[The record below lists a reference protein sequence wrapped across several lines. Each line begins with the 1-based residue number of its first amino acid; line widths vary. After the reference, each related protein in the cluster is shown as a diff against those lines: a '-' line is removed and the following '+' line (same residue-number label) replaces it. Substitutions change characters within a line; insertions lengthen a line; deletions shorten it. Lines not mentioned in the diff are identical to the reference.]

1 MILNDL
7 IKELRKIAPESTA
20 EKWDNSGLQI
30 GNMQDKIN
38 GIVLAIDISEEVIDL
53 SIQRKFNLIITH
65 HPFIFTPIKSI
76 NFENNKGKILKKLI
90 NNNINLF
97 SMHTN
102 LDIAANGVT
111 KALAKAININNY
123 KLLQAFEKE
132 EEKLGYGGI
141 GKIGECNLNDY
152 ALKVKRY
159 LGCPYVKIFGNE
171 KNKKINNVAFC
182 GGSGSSFILDAV
194 KKQADVYITGDINYH
209 DAQLAQDLG
218 LSIIDAGHY
227 YTEAPV
233 LKDLYNYINKIDNRL
248 NFEIF
253 EKNTVMESII

>member
-7 IKELRKIAPESTA
+7 IKELRKIAPENTA

-30 GNMQDKIN
+30 GNLKDNIN
-38 GIVLAIDISEEVIDL
+38 GIALALDISDEVIDL
-53 SIQRKFNLIITH
+53 SIQRNLNLIITH

-76 NFENNKGKILKKLI
+76 NFDNNKSKILKKLI

-111 KALAKAININNY
+111 SALAKAIDINNY
-123 KLLQAFEKE
+123 NFLQVFDEK
-132 EEKLGYGGI
+132 EKLGYGGI
-141 GKIGECNLNDY
+141 GKTDECNINEY

-159 LGCPYVKIFGNE
+159 LGCPYVKIFSNE
-171 KNKKINNVAFC
+171 KNKMITNVAFC
-182 GGSGSSFILDAV
+182 GGNGSSFILDAV
-194 KKQADVYITGDINYH
+194 KKQADVYITGDIKYH
-209 DAQLAQDLG
+209 DAQLAQDSG

-233 LKDLYNYINKIDNRL
+233 LKNLYNYINKIDNRL
-248 NFEIF
+248 NLQIF
-253 EKNTVMESII
+253 EKNTVVEFII